1 MSARNNSSPLTH
13 QVTLTVLAL
22 AVLAL
27 VIVIGFGVYA
37 ASQADNASLERQKI
51 FIADGLEDQIAAV
64 EREQESVTVWDD
76 SVTNVRAG
84 NQSWIE
90 ENLSVW
96 MYTYYGHDRVYIL
109 DAADHPVHA
118 MQDGKVVDPSA
129 YGDDEPALQS
139 SIEKLRRMLA
149 EPPKADASGQA
160 PKMVAEDLVSLAG
173 KPAIL
178 SVMPLVPSTD
188 RVTQAPGT
196 EYLHVSVEFI
206 NDAVI
211 NKIAEKY
218 LLDGARLVPL
228 SQPVGAA
235 AVPLVDSRGVIL
247 GYIGWDQE
255 RPGLTLVRKM
265 APALGLAL
273 LVAAGVL
280 TFLLRR
286 LRRASSALQT
296 SQDEAQYLAFHDTLT
311 GLPNRAL
318 FEDRLRR
325 ALLRASQD
333 MTVHDMGRVALLYL
347 DLDRFKH
354 INDTLG
360 HPAGDELVRQTA
372 ARLQH
377 TVREVDTVARLGG
390 DEFALIL
397 VDIRDVRAAEDVA
410 ERLLQKLQEPFK
422 LMEDQVFVSA
432 SIGIALSA
440 GGETDADDLLR
451 KADIALYEAK
461 KNGRGRHQIF
471 AGDMDDLLLRKR
483 KVETELR
490 KALDGGTG
498 IRLAYQPVF
507 AANGKTILGA
517 EALIRWGHDVHG
529 ALPAAQFIAIA
540 EERGMIGQLGAWVLQ
555 EACRFAVRTDLPW
568 LAVNVSPLQL
578 RDAGFPEQVALILA
592 DTGLAPQRLQFE
604 ITESVLLDNSDA
616 SRAAL
621 ASLRQL
627 GVGIVLDDFG
637 TGYSSLSYLRRH
649 AIDKLKIDRS
659 FVRLLDGDG
668 NSAAIVKALID
679 LAVALGVDVTAE
691 GVETEAQKML
701 LVAMGCRQLQGY
713 FLSPPLDPV
722 QLLGLSGLA
731 SPDEVEPAA
740 ARA

>member
-1 MSARNNSSPLTH
+1 MSGRTNSSPLTH
-13 QVTLTVLAL
+13 QVTLTVLMLAVFAL
-22 AVLAL
+22 AM
-27 VIVIGFGVYA
+27 VIGFGFYA
-37 ASQADNASLERQKI
+37 AAHADNASLEHQKM
-51 FIADGLEDQIAAV
+51 FIADGLKDQIASV
-64 EREQESVTVWDD
+64 QREQESVSVWDD
-76 SVTNVRAG
+76 AVTNVRAG
-84 NQSWIE
+84 NQTWIE

-96 MYTYYGHDRVYIL
+96 VYNYYGHNRVYIL
-109 DAADHPVHA
+109 DAADHPIHA
-118 MQDGKVVDPSA
+118 MREGKVVDPSF
-129 YGDDEPALQS
+129 YGKDEPALQP

-149 EPPKADASGQA
+149 EPPKAEASGQPA
-160 PKMVAEDLVSLAG
+160 KMVAEDLVSLGG

-188 RVTQAPGT
+188 RVTQAHGT

-247 GYIGWDQE
+247 GYVGWDQE

-265 APALGLAL
+265 APALAVAL

-280 TFLLRR
+280 AFLLRR

-318 FEDRLRR
+318 FEERLRR

-333 MTVHDMGRVALLYL
+333 MAGHEMGRVALLYL

-372 ARLQH
+372 ARLQN

-397 VDIRDVRAAEDVA
+397 VDIPDVRAAEDVA
-410 ERLLQKLQEPFK
+410 ERLLQKLQEPFR
-422 LMEDQVFVSA
+422 LMDDQVFVSA

-440 GGETDADDLLR
+440 DGETDADDLLR

-461 KNGRGRHQIF
+461 KNGRGRYQAF

-555 EACRFAVRTDLPW
+555 ESCRFAVRTDLPW

-578 RDAGFPEQVALILA
+578 RDAGFPELVASILA

-621 ASLRQL
+621 AALREL

-679 LAVALGVDVTAE
+679 LAMALGVDVTAE

-713 FLSPPLDPV
+713 FLSPPLEPV

-731 SPDEVEPAA
+731 SPDEAEPAA

>member
-1 MSARNNSSPLTH
+1 MSPRPNSSPLTH
-13 QVTLTVLAL
+13 QVTLTVLTLAVCAL
-22 AVLAL
+22 A
-27 VIVIGFGVYA
+27 IVVGFGLYA
-37 ASQADNASLERQKI
+37 AVQADHASLERQKI
-51 FIADGLEDQIAAV
+51 FIADGLKDQIATV
-64 EREQESVTVWDD
+64 QREQESVSVWDD
-76 SVTNVRAG
+76 AVTNVKAG
-84 NQSWIE
+84 NQAWIE

-96 MYTYYGHDRVYIL
+96 MYTYYGHNRVYLL
-109 DAADHPVHA
+109 DAANRPVHA
-118 MQDGKVVDPSA
+118 MREGEVLEPSA
-129 YGDDEPALQS
+129 YREDEPAMLS
-139 SIEKLRRMLA
+139 TIEKLRAMLA
-149 EPPKADASGQA
+149 QPPKADASGQPA
-160 PKMVAEDLVSLAG
+160 KMVAEDLVPLGG

-188 RVTQAPGT
+188 RVTQEPGG
-196 EYLHVSVEFI
+196 EYLHVSAEFI

-211 NKIAEKY
+211 GKIAEKY
-218 LLDGARLVPL
+218 LLEGARLVPL

-247 GYIGWDQE
+247 GYIGWNQE

-265 APALGLAL
+265 APALAVAL

-280 TFLLRR
+280 AFLLRR

-325 ALLRASQD
+325 ALLRTGQD
-333 MTVHDMGRVALLYL
+333 MAVHDTGRVALLYL

-397 VDIRDVRAAEDVA
+397 VDIRDIRAAEDIA

-422 LMEDQVFVSA
+422 LMDDQVFVSA
-432 SIGIALSA
+432 SIGIALAA
-440 GGETDADDLLR
+440 GDETDADDLLR

-461 KNGRGRHQIF
+461 KNGRGRHQVF

-517 EALIRWGHDVHG
+517 EALIRWGHEVHG

-540 EERGMIGQLGAWVLQ
+540 KERGMIGQLGAWVLQ

-578 RDAGFPEQVALILA
+578 RDAGFPEQVASILA

-621 ASLRQL
+621 AALRQL

-637 TGYSSLSYLRRH
+637 TGYSSLSHLRRH
-649 AIDKLKIDRS
+649 AIDKLKIDCS

-668 NSAAIVKALID
+668 NSAAIVKTLID

-713 FLSPPLDPV
+713 LLSPPLEPI

-731 SPDEVEPAA
+731 SPAEVEPAA